1 MSRSIRTPLVAG
13 NWKMNLDHIQAV
25 DWMKSYSK
33 SNNGWMER
41 CKTNGMVT
49 TPVELAVFPSFTSL
63 GVISTM
69 ASKLAPG
76 LGYGAQTISEP
87 RSGAFTGDVS
97 AGMLSAL
104 GCKYVI
110 LGHSEQRRYHP
121 EDDGKIASKV
131 KVVLDTGMQPI
142 VCIGE
147 TKCGRDHGIGLDYAL
162 SQLADAVSLLS
173 CDEMKKVIIAYEP
186 VWAIGTGDTA
196 TIRQVESALSDIRDF
211 VNADFGADVAC
222 AVRILYGGS
231 VTPVNAASL
240 IKAHDVDGFLI
251 GGASLDPIKYA
262 KIYHRVAENAVKRD
276 PRPVAHDRV
285 QQSFDSSDLSW
296 QDWNAATALAGHRED
311 TPYWRGQLALM
322 AYRTVG
328 FKYLEQKAVERA
340 MTGLDASGVVTNCAN
355 HVASLDPDLLRDEI
369 WSERLEIIGRF
380 MILVEHGE
388 VRGVDSVPEWL
399 VEIDETLSQDEKYR
413 KLVEARADWSARQAY
428 GEIADDGM
436 PFDLFCRVYKAGY
449 MADDA
454 DTRNRHWRQR
464 GVDKRVQPWRTV

>member
-147 TKCGRDHGIGLDYAL
+147 TKCGRDHGISLDYAL
-162 SQLADAVSLLS
+162 SQLADA
-173 CDEMKKVIIAYEP
+173 
-186 VWAIGTGDTA
+186 
-196 TIRQVESALSDIRDF
+196 
-211 VNADFGADVAC
+211 
-222 AVRILYGGS
+222 
-231 VTPVNAASL
+231 
-240 IKAHDVDGFLI
+240 
-251 GGASLDPIKYA
+251 
-262 KIYHRVAENAVKRD
+262 
-276 PRPVAHDRV
+276 
-285 QQSFDSSDLSW
+285 
-296 QDWNAATALAGHRED
+296 
-311 TPYWRGQLALM
+311 
-322 AYRTVG
+322 
-328 FKYLEQKAVERA
+328 
-340 MTGLDASGVVTNCAN
+340 N
-355 HVASLDPDLLRDEI
+355 HVASLAPDLLRDEI